1 MSIVTTLHAGGK
13 GANVNSTFEAH
24 CSHIIFDKKFLT
36 AVKVYEQQF
45 VNKNDTHIAFF
56 GGVLMGVHP
65 VRFKDEDRN
74 RWFNEVMDADEDA
87 LEDDLHALPDI
98 LAHRHVSSDVMNLS
112 CFWMAHKFLTSEH
125 LDERQRHEGALASIL
140 VVQYKFITS
149 ILTDWFKFN
158 ADPIVAQATY
168 GALNKRFGLKTA
180 GSWGALLRI
189 RAEAVV
195 GKGELH
201 YKELL
206 SFNNDLKVVYMV
218 NDTQGRIKDI
228 LKNIRDVFTIV
239 YNSPEMQMKNSAS
252 MIEMDGELKVRDKT
266 RLVSTYMR
274 YILDVLPD
282 RNGFIVPDL
291 VTVVAKTVPTMPRSA
306 LEATLGYMSA
316 NSSLRADKDVQQL
329 CTVVLQHAFNYMAR
343 NPNVMENQSD
353 VAGLLRKMRAL
364 YQASRTS
371 EPQILEMRELAEG
384 IAKRTLN
391 SKNGVL
397 LAAVR
402 NAVLLYILLRT
413 FTMKHYKA

>member
-1 MSIVTTLHAGGK
+1 MSNVLPFAKAGDPC
-13 GANVNSTFEAH
+13 VNSTFEKH
-24 CSHIIFDKKFLT
+24 CFHIIFDAKFLT
-36 AVKVYEQQF
+36 KVKVYEQQF

-56 GGVLMGVHP
+56 GGNLMGVHP

-74 RWFNEVMDADEDA
+74 RWFNEVMDADEDS
-87 LEDDLHALPDI
+87 LEDDLHALPAI
-98 LAHRHVSSDVMNLS
+98 LPHRHVSSDVMNLS
-112 CFWMAHKFLTSEH
+112 CFWMAHKFLTSPLLTEQ
-125 LDERQRHEGALASIL
+125 QRYEGALASIL

-149 ILTDWFKFN
+149 ILTDWFRYN
-158 ADPIVAQATY
+158 ADPIIAQATY
-168 GALNKRFGLKTA
+168 AALNKRFGLKVA

-189 RAEAVV
+189 RAAAVV

-206 SFNNDLKVVYMV
+206 SFLNDDKVVYMV

-239 YNSPEMQMKNSAS
+239 KNSPEMQIRTSSS

-274 YILDVLPD
+274 YILEVLPD
-282 RNGFIVPDL
+282 KNSFMVPELID
-291 VTVVAKTVPTMPRSA
+291 VIAKTVPTMPKSS
-306 LEATLGYMSA
+306 LQATLQYMSA
-316 NSSLRADKDVQQL
+316 NSSPRADKDVQQL
-329 CTVVLQHAFNYMAR
+329 CTVVLQHAFNYLAR

-353 VAGLLRKMRAL
+353 IGGLLKKMRAL
-364 YQASRTS
+364 YQASRTND
-371 EPQILEMRELAEG
+371 PQILEMRELAEG
-384 IAKRTLN
+384 IARRTLK

-397 LAAVR
+397 IAAVR

-413 FTMKHYKA
+413 FTMKHYRQ